1 MNKYIFLVSSSPKDI
16 AKAGNSNSSK
26 EEHSASKMKNH
37 KKVLDRGKPGMF
49 SETFRTL
56 DRRQFSLFQIFYLI
70 QNKLRKPIQS
80 SVIMTSEF
88 DSQKCYFLFLDDV
101 MPGLKIGKE
110 PLPPHPLSGMLNK
123 HGKATRLTFKLDMGQ
138 VWIGT
143 KERTEKVPLSSIKN
157 VVSEPIE
164 GEKHIALFF

>member
-70 QNKLRKPIQS
+70 
-80 SVIMTSEF
+80 
-88 DSQKCYFLFLDDV
+88 
-101 MPGLKIGKE
+101 
-110 PLPPHPLSGMLNK
+110 
-123 HGKATRLTFKLDMGQ
+123 
-138 VWIGT
+138 
-143 KERTEKVPLSSIKN
+143 
-157 VVSEPIE
+157 
-164 GEKHIALFF
+164 